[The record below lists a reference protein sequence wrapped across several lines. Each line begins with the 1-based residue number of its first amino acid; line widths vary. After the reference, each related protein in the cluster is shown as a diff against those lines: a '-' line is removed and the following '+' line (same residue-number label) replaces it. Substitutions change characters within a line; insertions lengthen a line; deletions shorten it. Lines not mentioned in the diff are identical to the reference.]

1 MNFNLPLLSESNE
14 ELTAKLEQLHIEF
27 LDLYTRHKD
36 MVENESDI
44 LTSVYLEKLGHL
56 QLEYLKKQ
64 AEATSLKMKMN
75 FIQAAINRDE
85 KPDLIQIENLINK
98 RLRDYY
104 DQIKAQSDALED
116 AKKLLSHLIP
126 EYEAKKLKEIFRVL
140 CKKLHPDL
148 NPNQSED
155 EKDLFVKVKTAY
167 ELGLLFDLQNI
178 LLYLDEYNT
187 DSLLNLT
194 PDNKQTRINHL
205 QKNID
210 LLKEK
215 INQLNQ
221 TFPFNI
227 KDLIFD
233 DQYIVNKRQ
242 EIISKIESFE
252 EEISRY
258 SNIINIMI
266 DE

>member
-1 MNFNLPLLSESNE
+1 
-14 ELTAKLEQLHIEF
+14 
-27 LDLYTRHKD
+27 
-36 MVENESDI
+36 
-44 LTSVYLEKLGHL
+44 
-56 QLEYLKKQ
+56 
-64 AEATSLKMKMN
+64 MN

>member
-1 MNFNLPLLSESNE
+1 MNYNLPSLSGSNE

-36 MVENESDI
+36 MIENESDI
-44 LTSVYLEKLGHL
+44 LSSVYLEKLGHL
-56 QLEYLKKQ
+56 QLECLKKQ
-64 AEATSLKMKMN
+64 AQAASLKMKMN

-85 KPDLIQIENLINK
+85 KPDLIQIENLISE

-104 DQIKAQSDALED
+104 DQIKAQSAALED
-116 AKKLLSHLIP
+116 ARKVLSNLIP
-126 EYEAKKLKEIFRVL
+126 EDEAQKLKEIFRVL
-140 CKKLHPDL
+140 CKRLHPDL
-148 NPNQSED
+148 NPNQSEE

-178 LLYLDEYNT
+178 LIYLDEYKNE
-187 DSLLNLT
+187 SLLKLT
-194 PDNKQTRINHL
+194 PDNKQARIIHL

-233 DQYIVNKRQ
+233 DQYIVNKQQ
-242 EIISKIESFE
+242 EVISKIESLE

-258 SNIINIMI
+258 INIINIMI